1 MPFLIDTHCHLNHNH
16 LKNDVEG
23 AIERAQAVG
32 IEQLIVVGYDWESSR
47 QAVALSEQYPTTVF
61 AAIGVHPHD
70 SKEWSQETE
79 AWLLET
85 AQHPA
90 VVAIGEIGLDF
101 HYDFSPRPD
110 QYLAFRQQMYIAKTI
125 QLPIIIHCREA
136 YPELLAVLAEPEF
149 EEVCGVLHCWAGSPA
164 EAEEAV
170 KRGYYLGIGGTVT
183 FKNAENVRE
192 AVRNAPLD
200 RIIVETDA
208 PYLAPVPHRGKKN
221 EPAYTRLVAEYIA
234 TLRNLPFPD
243 FAAQTTTNAQT
254 LFPKLTYHLIA
265 SS

>member
-1 MPFLIDTHCHLNHNH
+1 VPFLIDTHCHLNHDR
-16 LKNDVEG
+16 LKNDIEG
-23 AIERAQAVG
+23 AIERAQAAGV
-32 IEQLIVVGYDWESSR
+32 EQLLVVGYDWESSR

-70 SKEWSQETE
+70 SKEWNQEAE
-79 AWLLET
+79 AWLLEI

-110 QYLAFRQQMYIAKTI
+110 QYLAFRQQMRLAKMT
-125 QLPIIIHCREA
+125 QLPVIIHCREA

-149 EEVCGVLHCWAGSPA
+149 EEIRGVLHCWAGSPA

-170 KRGYYLGIGGTVT
+170 KLGYYLGIGGTVT

-192 AVRNAPLD
+192 AVRNAPLES
-200 RIIVETDA
+200 IIVETDT
-208 PYLAPVPHRGKKN
+208 PYLAPVPHRGKQN

-234 TLRNLPFPD
+234 TLRNLPLSS

-254 LFPKLTYHLIA
+254 LFPKLLNHPVH
-265 SS
+265 S